1 MAKSSYQDNPGKMD
15 VYISAESVI
24 TGDLQTKSNIKIDG
38 RVNGNVNASGNVSI
52 GGSALVEGNVTG
64 VDVQI
69 AGTVNGNISASGGLL
84 LYGSA
89 KLMGDVKAAS
99 MEVEKGALYKG
110 SMVIG
115 EPVKEGAK
123 IVEGTKVIKEPFK
136 SINSNNKDKK

>member
-1 MAKSSYQDNPGKMD
+1 MAKVSFQDVPGKMD

-38 RVNGNVNASGNVSI
+38 RVNGNINASGSVSI
-52 GGSALVEGNVTG
+52 GGSALVEGNISGT
-64 VDVQI
+64 DIQI

-89 KLMGDVKAAS
+89 KLMGDVKAGS

-115 EPVKEGAK
+115 ELVKDGAK
-123 IVEGTKVIKEPFK
+123 MIKEPFAAVNPAA
-136 SINSNNKDKK
+136 SDKK

>member
-1 MAKSSYQDNPGKMD
+1 MAKSGFQDAPGKMD

-38 RVNGNVNASGNVSI
+38 RVNGNVNASGNVNI
-52 GGSALVEGNVTG
+52 GGSALVEGNIAG

-89 KLMGDVKAAS
+89 KLLGDVKAAS
-99 MEVEKGALYKG
+99 MEVEKGATYKG

-115 EPVKEGAK
+115 EPVKDGAK
-123 IVEGTKVIKEPFK
+123 MVEGTKVIKEPFGA
-136 SINSNNKDKK
+136 INTTGGDKK

>member
-1 MAKSSYQDNPGKMD
+1 MAKTSFQDVPGKMD

-38 RVNGNVNASGNVSI
+38 RVNGNINASGTVSI
-52 GGSALVEGNVTG
+52 GSSALVEGNVTG
-64 VDVQI
+64 TDIQI
-69 AGTVNGNISASGGLL
+69 AGAVNGNISAAGGLL
-84 LYGSA
+84 LYGTA

-115 EPVKEGAK
+115 ELIKEGAK
-123 IVEGTKVIKEPFK
+123 IIKEPFAA
-136 SINSNNKDKK
+136 INPSAGDKK